1 MKSKKKKTKEPK
13 RWKNPNGNM
22 CFDIPEHRFFEKP
35 WIMMIA
41 VVLAAIICG
50 VEYFYWGSYRL
61 LAPISI
67 LLFFFLIWWLD
78 IPARRNEEIIARM
91 VHKLMD
97 EDVKADIAKAG
108 RNMVKMLVNH
118 DYKGTYGA
126 VEASCLLVLLDNDD
140 VWEYPLVY
148 HHSDGRG
155 EFFEC
160 ERTHIVCENKKH
172 IRKINPKL
180 WKRFAGMFKLSDKA
194 WLSLLLLTIF
204 LVGGLCVAGFFWVLD
219 HFMWWYL
226 WGFVAFVILY
236 GIVGWCQKKWPCK
249 VLNFISAILSVPFAF
264 LYVFFHIGLPFLTIV
279 ASYFFLVLF
288 AFGLPAML
296 LVVLKEQGLL
306 ALHTET
312 IAFVVLL
319 FGSILCSNS
328 YKLTKWII
336 HMTPLRDWGN
346 HRYESYREQLA
357 YYLIHPSNVTF
368 LLYFIYFVYL
378 GISGF
383 LQIENADYLISESFD
398 TAILKAFLVFIAFT
412 NMKAKSKEAEIDV
425 KELTKKTMLLF
436 VHDDD

>member
-1 MKSKKKKTKEPK
+1 MKSKKKTKEPK

-22 CFDIPEHRFFEKP
+22 CFGIPEHRYFEKP

-41 VVLAAIICG
+41 VVLAVIICG
-50 VEYFYWGSYRL
+50 VENFYLGSYRL
-61 LAPISI
+61 VGPVSI

-78 IPARRNEEIIARM
+78 ISARRNEKIIARM
-91 VHKLMD
+91 VHELMD
-97 EDVKADIAKAG
+97 ENVKADIAKAG
-108 RNMVKMLVNH
+108 RNMVRMLVNH
-118 DYKGTYGA
+118 DYKGTYGV
-126 VEASCLLVLLDNDD
+126 VESSFLLVLLDNDE

-148 HHSDGRG
+148 HRSDDRG

-160 ERTHIVCENKKH
+160 ERTHIVCENKMH
-172 IRKINPKL
+172 IRKISPKL

-204 LVGGLCVAGFFWVLD
+204 LVGGFCVAGFFWVLD
-219 HFMWWYL
+219 HFMWWCL
-226 WGFVAFVILY
+226 WGGGAFVVLC
-236 GIVGWCQKKWPCK
+236 GIVVWCQKKWPCK
-249 VLNFISAILSVPFAF
+249 ALNIISAILSVPFAI
-264 LYVFFHIGLPFLTIV
+264 LYIFFHVGIPFLTIV
-279 ASYFFLVLF
+279 TTYFFLVLF
-288 AFGLPAML
+288 AFGIPAML

-312 IAFVVLL
+312 IAFAVLI

-383 LQIENADYLISESFD
+383 LQIEQAKYLISEGFD

-412 NMKAKSKEAEIDV
+412 NMKAKSKEAEINV

>member
-1 MKSKKKKTKEPK
+1 MKSKKKSKEPK
-13 RWKNPNGNM
+13 RWKNANGNM
-22 CFDIPEHRFFEKP
+22 CFSIPEHRFFEKP
-35 WIMMIA
+35 WIMII
-41 VVLAAIICG
+41 AAIFAAVICA
-50 VEYFYWGSYRL
+50 VEYFFWGSYRL
-61 LAPISI
+61 LVPLSI

-78 IPARRNEEIIARM
+78 IPARRNEEIIVRM

-97 EDVKADIAKAG
+97 DGVKGDISKLG
-108 RNMVKMLVNH
+108 RSMVRMLVNH
-118 DYKGTYGA
+118 DYKGTYGV
-126 VEASCLLVLLDNDD
+126 VESSCLLVLLDNDE

-148 HHSDGRG
+148 HRSDDCG

-172 IRKINPKL
+172 IRKISPKL

-194 WLSLLLLTIF
+194 WLSLLLLTIL
-204 LVGGLCVAGFFWVLD
+204 LVGGLCVAVFFWVLD

-226 WGFVAFVILY
+226 LGFVAFVVLC
-236 GIVGWCQKKWPCK
+236 GIVVWCQKKWPCK
-249 VLNFISAILSVPFAF
+249 VLNFISAILSVPFAI
-264 LYVFFHIGLPFLTIV
+264 LYIFFHIGIPFLTIV
-279 ASYFFLVLF
+279 ATYFFLVLF
-288 AFGLPAML
+288 AFGIPAML
-296 LVVLKEQGLL
+296 LVVFTEQGLI
-306 ALHTET
+306 ALHVET
-312 IAFVVLL
+312 IAFAVLTL
-319 FGSILCSNS
+319 GSILCSNS

-368 LLYFIYFVYL
+368 LLYLIYLVYL
-378 GISGF
+378 AISGF
-383 LQIENADYLISESFD
+383 LQIEKVDYLISEGFD

-436 VHDDD
+436 VHDDE